1 MDVFMD
7 MYLNI
12 CRFISIFILVDF
24 MKNDEFFIIEFFLIF
39 YYIFIRLCI

>member
-24 MKNDEFFIIEFFLIF
+24 MKNEFFF
-39 YYIFIRLCI
+39 YELKLLFIYNF